1 MKNCIRF
8 ILLLA
13 ALSAAALSPQQGRA
27 QCPTIEAILIDAC
40 GDEGANE
47 FVIIN
52 SGGGFNTS
60 NIQMDFDFGNNAFSP
75 LNNDI
80 NTNNGND
87 PTNPTPCGLTVG
99 NPGVYSGCTN
109 FIPVGPGVDIP
120 ANSIVVLQ
128 TSSSPTSTYN
138 FSALCGMGEC
148 VYIIANSCARTI
160 GGFTNAGTG
169 TRTTTFSIAGGC
181 SQVIIYDRSQLSGAD
196 GDYFLPLS
204 NTYGNNGCAVPPTSA
219 APMPSLPTLT
229 PIGPFCA
236 NDAPAGL
243 STTQDGILG
252 SWSGTGVTGGNTFS
266 PATAGSGTFTLTFTP
281 NAGQCANA
289 NTLNVTVSPVST
301 PALTPIGPF
310 CITAAAV
317 PLGTTQSG
325 ITGNWSGSGVAA
337 NSFNPATAGAGSH
350 TLTFTPNPGQCA
362 DPNTLTVT
370 VNASATPTFAPIG
383 PFCQFSTPP
392 ALPTTS
398 SNGVTGQW
406 APASIFTGL
415 PGTQTYIFTPTAG
428 QCAEVITIDI
438 TILASATATFAPIG
452 PFCVG
457 DAAPALP
464 TTSQNGI
471 EGSWSPAV
479 ISTAAPGTTTY
490 TFTPNPGSCGTG
502 TTLNITVNSPTAPSF
517 APIGPL
523 CQGDAP
529 PALPATSQ
537 NGISGTWNPAAIN
550 TATAGTFTYTFTP
563 SPGQCAST
571 NTLSITVNPATTPAL
586 TPIGPFCQAD
596 GPTALNT
603 TQSGISGTWSGPGVS
618 GGNSFSPSAAGSG
631 TFTLTFT
638 PGAGQCANA
647 NTLSVTVNPATTP
660 ALTPIGPYCQNDAP
674 AALNTTQSGISGT
687 WSGPGVSGGN
697 NFSPSAAGSG
707 TFTLTFTPGA
717 GLCANANTLS
727 VTVNPTPVAN
737 PAGPL
742 TQCGASGGTAT
753 FNLTSLNNTISGGA
767 GTVSWFTNPAA
778 TNPVPNPAAYTT
790 GSTTVYAT
798 VTSGSCTSAP
808 TAVALS
814 VEATLMANTPSI
826 PFTVC
831 YSLIPFNYTEN
842 LDEVVNQ
849 INGGTGLEVLWYV
862 DAAGNTPLDLLDPNV
877 ILQLITNGW
886 NPIYAAITD
895 GSCTSPTVPV
905 GVALSTFPTAAP
917 QALSACGTG
926 GTAAF
931 NLLSLDNAVSSGSGT
946 VSWFTDLGANNP
958 IFTPDFYVSGPATVY
973 AVVTNAVGC
982 NSNPAPVSLFVNP
995 QPSIDPQGDATVCG
1009 MYTLP
1014 AITGSNLTG
1023 AQAYYTGPSGS
1034 GAMLSAGD
1042 QITSSQAIYIY
1053 DSAGPGCSDEQVF
1066 VVTISPPPAID
1077 PIPDVE
1083 ACAAY
1088 TLPTI
1093 SGTNLSGFQGY
1104 YTEPGGGGG
1113 LLFSGEQI
1121 ASTQFVYA
1129 YDGLPGCESE
1139 QAFLVTINQ
1148 PPSLLLEAASP
1159 ISCNGAADGSLNLAV
1174 SGGTPNFQY
1183 DWNVNALDGTQNPA
1197 GLGAGSYAV
1206 TVTDGAGCQSSA
1218 AIALSEP
1225 AAIQANCNVTNPI
1238 LTPGGSEGEASIS
1251 FSGGTGPYNI
1261 SWAGPVSGAGTSP
1274 TPGLVLATNLVAG
1287 TYVATIQDGNDC
1299 EETCTFTLGAP
1310 DTSNCT
1316 LALNLIVFQEEGCPG
1331 SNDGIIALGVF
1342 NAVQPFSILWEDG
1355 TEDEQIRIGLSAGVY
1370 SVTVTDS
1377 DSCVATA
1384 SVTMGSS
1391 FPLIEAVI
1399 TPSADTVCQ
1408 DDCVSFDLAFSGV
1421 PPFQLIYE
1429 VDTGMNAQAIFF
1441 QTDSLTSQIEV
1452 CPADFRHSSGPLE
1465 VRFIQLQDLNCAI
1478 PLGQLEIIQTIPS
1491 DTSFVTAQS
1500 CDPAQ
1505 AGIDTLVLQ
1514 NSFGCDSVLIV
1525 ETVFDPDIFDLTF
1538 LAAQSCDP
1546 AQVGIDTVLL
1556 QNSVGCDSLVITET
1570 VLLPSDTIFLTAES
1584 CDPAQAGTDT
1594 LVLQNS
1600 FGCDSLVITET
1611 VLLPAD
1617 TVFLTVGNCDPAQA
1631 GIDTIALQN
1640 SLGCDS
1646 LVITETVLLPSDT
1659 VFLSAQSCNPAQVG
1673 IDTVLLQNSAGCD
1686 SLVITETI
1694 FDPAAIDFTF
1704 LSAQSCDP
1712 AQVGVDTV
1720 VLQNSFGCDSLV
1732 ITTTVLLPADT
1743 VFLTA
1748 ESCDPAQVGIDTVL
1762 LQNSVGCDSLV
1773 ITETVLLPSDTV
1785 FLAAESCDP
1794 AQVGT
1799 DTLVLQNSF
1808 GCDSLVITTT
1818 VLLPSDTFFLTAES
1832 CDPAQVGT
1840 DTLVLQNSFGCDSL
1854 VITTTVLLPSDTV
1867 FLTAESCDPAE
1878 VGIDTVLLQNSFG
1891 CDSLVI
1897 TETVLLPSD
1906 TVFLTAES
1914 CDPAEVGIDTV
1925 LLQNSFGCDSLVITT
1940 TVLLPAD
1947 TVFLTAESCDPAQVG
1962 TDTLVLQNSLG
1973 CDSLVITTT
1982 VLLPADTVFLT
1993 AESCDPAQV
2002 GTDTLVLQNSLGC
2015 DSLVITTT
2023 ALLPADTVFLTA
2035 ESCDPAQVGTDTL
2048 VLQNSLGCDSLVITT
2063 TALLPADTVFL
2074 TAESCDP
2081 AQVGTDTLVLQNSL
2095 GCDSLVITTTALLP
2109 ADTVFLTAES
2119 CDPAQVGTDTLVL
2132 QNSFGCD
2139 SLVITQT
2146 VLLPTDT
2153 AFLAPQL
2160 CPGETLSIAGITF
2173 SEGNPSG
2180 TAVIP
2185 GGAANGCDSVVAVS
2199 LSFFPPAIGQ
2209 VAEALCSGESL
2220 LVNGQRYDED
2230 NPAGTEVIVGGSING
2245 CDSIVQVTLSF
2256 LATPAGSIEGAAA
2269 ICPGET
2275 VELTLRLTGAAA
2287 FNVELS
2293 DGRSFLNVSD
2303 GHTFLVSPLA
2313 TTAYEIVVL
2322 TAVGSLC
2329 PVEIGPGATVSV
2341 SALAAQAAVSTDY
2354 GGFGISCDGSADGGV
2369 QASATGG
2376 IPPLSYLWDTG
2387 ATSAALSNLGA
2398 GAYTVTVTD
2407 GAGCASQAQAVLSAP
2422 PPIVVQASGQAPNC
2436 LDDRSGSILVE
2447 RIEGGAAPFEYSLDG
2462 QFFAS
2467 LGDLPFAIPALPAG
2481 SYQLTVQ
2488 DVNDC
2493 QAQLQIGIPAA
2504 LELTLDL
2511 GPDRTIKLGDSTRLQ
2526 PQANFAIADFAW
2538 SPAEGL
2544 SDPAVLAPHARPA
2557 ETVVYTLTARDSAG
2571 CSAAD
2576 AITIFVD
2583 KKLRVY
2589 APNAFSPNGDGNN
2602 DFFTLF
2608 AGPEVR
2614 QITLFRIFDRW
2625 GNQLFEAGPL
2635 QPNQPT
2641 LGWDGTFRGSPM
2653 GPGVYV
2659 FYAEVEFVDG
2669 VTELVK
2675 GEVLLLR

>member
-1 MKNCIRF
+1 M
-8 ILLLA
+8 
-13 ALSAAALSPQQGRA
+13 
-27 QCPTIEAILIDAC
+27 IDAC
-40 GDEGANE
+40 GTEQNNE
-47 FVIIN
+47 FFIIN
-52 SGGGFNTS
+52 TGIGLNLNEMYFQFPFTV
-60 NIQMDFDFGNNAFSP
+60 IDTD
-75 LNNDI
+75 NNDQI
-80 NTNNGND
+80 NLASSICTWQ
-87 PTNPTPCGLTVG
+87 PG
-99 NPGVYSGCTN
+99 NPALIGGCPN
-109 FIPVGPGVDIP
+109 VIPVGAG
-120 ANSIVVLQ
+120 ANLPPNATLVVQ
-128 TSSSPTSTYN
+128 TSAAADFVYDFSS
-138 FSALCGMGEC
+138 LCGSGEC
-148 VYIIANSCARTI
+148 IYVAQNSC
-160 GGFTNAGTG
+160 
-169 TRTTTFSIAGGC
+169 TRTLEAFPNQPTGSATSILGFFFLPCDYSFSYTSG
-181 SQVIIYDRSQLSGAD
+181 SLTGAD
-196 GDYFLPLS
+196 GDYFIPTNPPFPDGTFGNGGCVVPPIPPITGGGATFNNPGDQNVCGSYTLPAITGSGLTGNEAYFTGPNGTGAQLAPGS
-204 NTYGNNGCAVPPTSA
+204 QITANTTVYIFDPTAPCSANPSFQVTIENAPFVNPPGSITGCAGQDISVVFTGSPGAAFNWVNDNTS
-219 APMPSLPTLT
+219 
-229 PIGPFCA
+229 IG
-236 NDAPAGL
+236 
-243 STTQDGILG
+243 LG
-252 SWSGTGVTGGNTFS
+252 ASGTGNISFTAAQSGGPVQSTITVTPVLGSCPGTPVTFTILINPTPTITSNLVDLNVCVGTPVSVGFNTDLFTATVNWTNS
-266 PATAGSGTFTLTFTP
+266 NPAIGAPASGSGNLIF
-281 NAGQCANA
+281 
-289 NTLNVTVSPVST
+289 
-301 PALTPIGPF
+301 
-310 CITAAAV
+310 TAAA
-317 PLGTTQSG
+317 PGSAIITATPEAGGCQGPTQS
-325 ITGNWSGSGVAA
+325 
-337 NSFNPATAGAGSH
+337 F
-350 TLTFTPNPGQCA
+350 
-362 DPNTLTVT
+362 
-370 VNASATPTFAPIG
+370 
-383 PFCQFSTPP
+383 
-392 ALPTTS
+392 
-398 SNGVTGQW
+398 
-406 APASIFTGL
+406 
-415 PGTQTYIFTPTAG
+415 
-428 QCAEVITIDI
+428 VIT
-438 TILASATATFAPIG
+438 
-452 PFCVG
+452 V
-457 DAAPALP
+457 
-464 TTSQNGI
+464 
-471 EGSWSPAV
+471 
-479 ISTAAPGTTTY
+479 
-490 TFTPNPGSCGTG
+490 GTG
-502 TTLNITVNSPTAPSF
+502 EP
-517 APIGPL
+517 
-523 CQGDAP
+523 
-529 PALPATSQ
+529 
-537 NGISGTWNPAAIN
+537 
-550 TATAGTFTYTFTP
+550 
-563 SPGQCAST
+563 
-571 NTLSITVNPATTPAL
+571 PAL
-586 TPIGPFCQAD
+586 TPIGPFCQGDTPVAISTVQD
-596 GPTALNT
+596 
-603 TQSGISGTWSGPGVS
+603 GISGTWSGPGVS
-618 GGNSFSPSAAGSG
+618 GGNTFNPSAAGPGTFTLVFTPGPDQCAIPNTLDVTVTPGTSPSLTPIGSFCQLDAPVILASIQEGISGAWSGQGVSGGNTFSPAAAGAGTWTLIFSPAPGQCAAPNSLDVTVDAAATPSLAPIGPFCQDDAPVALALVQGGISGLWSGPGVSGGSSFSPPAVGIG

-638 PGAGQCANA
+638 PDPGQCASPGTLSVTIA
-647 NTLSVTVNPATTP
+647 PGPPPSLTPIGPSCEDGEPVALALVQGGISGLWSGPGVSGGSSFSPPAVGIGTFTLTFTPDPGQCASPGTLSVTVAPGVEP
-660 ALTPIGPYCQNDAP
+660 ALSPLGQFCQGG
-674 AALNTTQSGISGT
+674 AAVALATVQDGVSGT
-687 WSGPGVSGGN
+687 WSGPGVAGGTS
-697 NFSPSAAGSG
+697 FSPGAAG
-707 TFTLTFTPGA
+707 A
-717 GLCANANTLS
+717 G
-727 VTVNPTPVAN
+727 V
-737 PAGPL
+737 
-742 TQCGASGGTAT
+742 
-753 FNLTSLNNTISGGA
+753 FSLA
-767 GTVSWFTNPAA
+767 
-778 TNPVPNPAAYTT
+778 
-790 GSTTVYAT
+790 
-798 VTSGSCTSAP
+798 
-808 TAVALS
+808 
-814 VEATLMANTPSI
+814 
-826 PFTVC
+826 
-831 YSLIPFNYTEN
+831 
-842 LDEVVNQ
+842 
-849 INGGTGLEVLWYV
+849 
-862 DAAGNTPLDLLDPNV
+862 
-877 ILQLITNGW
+877 
-886 NPIYAAITD
+886 
-895 GSCTSPTVPV
+895 
-905 GVALSTFPTAAP
+905 
-917 QALSACGTG
+917 
-926 GTAAF
+926 
-931 NLLSLDNAVSSGSGT
+931 
-946 VSWFTDLGANNP
+946 
-958 IFTPDFYVSGPATVY
+958 FTPDPGQCASAAAIEV
-973 AVVTNAVGC
+973 VVT
-982 NSNPAPVSLFVNP
+982 
-995 QPSIDPQGDATVCG
+995 
-1009 MYTLP
+1009 
-1014 AITGSNLTG
+1014 
-1023 AQAYYTGPSGS
+1023 
-1034 GAMLSAGD
+1034 
-1042 QITSSQAIYIY
+1042 
-1053 DSAGPGCSDEQVF
+1053 
-1066 VVTISPPPAID
+1066 PPPAID

-1799 DTLVLQNSF
+1799 DTLVLQNSS

-1940 TVLLPAD
+1940 TALLPAD

-2048 VLQNSLGCDSLVITT
+2048 VLQNSFGCDSLVITT

-2146 VLLPTDT
+2146 ILLPTDT

-2256 LATPAGSIEGAAA
+2256 SATPAGSIEGAAA

-2407 GAGCASQAQAVLSAP
+2407 GAGCASQAQTVLSAP

-2467 LGDLPFAIPALPAG
+2467 LGDLPFAIPALAAG

-2493 QAQLQIGIPAA
+2493 QAQLQIDIPAA

-2544 SDPAVLAPHARPA
+2544 SDPAVLAPYARPA

-2669 VTELVK
+2669 GTELVK
-2675 GEVLLLR
+2675 GEVTLLR